1 MKEAATRTLLQNTVG
16 PALKAT
22 VSNPSEIAARAG
34 PLSDALK
41 TCYCKEEL
49 KEVELRRVWVQAAPH
64 AEQAFEKFMELL
76 NQVLIISKECSKLR
90 TEQTNMVIQ
99 EICKDPN
106 ASFSEKQDRIMA
118 QIRQQDQ
125 HNEQIVDKVVD
136 AGKFITSAAV
146 VGGGVTVLAKEGR
159 KIATVCA
166 KTSAVKAFS
175 PAGAIKAACNGI
187 KGIVKAVKK

>member
-1 MKEAATRTLLQNTVG
+1 MQAEGLCKEGTQGDGSAAAWQIDRADGKEKRVGSTRKSLRNQKKKRQRTL
-16 PALKAT
+16 A
-22 VSNPSEIAARAG
+22 
-34 PLSDALK
+34 
-41 TCYCKEEL
+41 
-49 KEVELRRVWVQAAPH
+49 
-64 AEQAFEKFMELL
+64 
-76 NQVLIISKECSKLR
+76 
-90 TEQTNMVIQ
+90 
-99 EICKDPN
+99 ICKDPN

-159 KIATVCA
+159 KIATACA